1 MYAAKALAHKNRD
14 VNVHHV
20 MYIIKVGDKFKESLN
35 VLAVDYSVIFVP
47 SSSVH
52 PQLIV
57 SDGCASP
64 SLALLEVS
72 SC

>member
-1 MYAAKALAHKNRD
+1 MDAAIALAHKNRD

-20 MYIIKVGDKFKESLN
+20 MYIIFKESLN

-57 SDGCASP
+57 SEGCASL
-64 SLALLEVS
+64 SLALLGVS